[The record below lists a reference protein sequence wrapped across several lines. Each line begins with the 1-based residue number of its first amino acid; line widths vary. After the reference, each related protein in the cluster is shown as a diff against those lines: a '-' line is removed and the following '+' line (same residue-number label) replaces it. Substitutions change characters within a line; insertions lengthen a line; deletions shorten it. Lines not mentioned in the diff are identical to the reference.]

1 MRLVESYRPPQG
13 DPDGAYVRGRCWTYD
28 AALVAAAR
36 TVQGELDGGAALL
49 DRLQALQV
57 RDRALAQSYDI
68 ARERGDGEPRS
79 GVMAWA
85 GLAALAWRRVTGSD
99 RHAALIAGVARWLL
113 EQRHEDRAAP
123 GYGLIRGG
131 AGVSWTAAEH
141 NLEARAFFAGLA
153 ALGEPGG
160 AAARPAARL
169 AEEARAAVADLDVA
183 IERDLLV
190 DADRAG
196 AHLRQGLG
204 DDARALDV
212 QALGTL
218 WLAGRRRADVAE
230 RVAAEADRAMLVR
243 GRVPA
248 WPGAEGA
255 TFSGYRPYAGARVPD
270 VLWMEGTL
278 QMRTAKARIGADT
291 RELDDSIER
300 WVALTG
306 PGYFLQADGATGDY
320 HVWPAVAP
328 AAWLTLSRAGFPLL
342 SA

>member
-1 MRLVESYRPPQG
+1 MRLLESYRPPPG

-36 TVQGELDGGAALL
+36 TVRGDLDAGGALL

-68 ARERGDGEPRS
+68 ATERGDGEPRS
-79 GVMAWA
+79 GVMAWV
-85 GLAALAWRRVTGSD
+85 GLAALAWRRVTRSD

-113 EQRHEDRAAP
+113 EQRHEDRDAP

-153 ALGEPGG
+153 ALGGPGG
-160 AAARPAARL
+160 AARL
-169 AEEARAAVADLDVA
+169 AERAGAAVADLDAA

-212 QALGTL
+212 QALGIL
-218 WLAGRRRADVAE
+218 WLAGRGRTAVAE
-230 RVAAEADRAMLVR
+230 RVALEADRAMLVR
-243 GRVPA
+243 GRTPA
-248 WPGAEGA
+248 WPGAARA

-278 QMRTAKARIGADT
+278 QVRTAKARIGADT
-291 RELDDSIER
+291 RELDDSIAR

-306 PGYFLQADGATGDY
+306 PEYVLQADRATGDY